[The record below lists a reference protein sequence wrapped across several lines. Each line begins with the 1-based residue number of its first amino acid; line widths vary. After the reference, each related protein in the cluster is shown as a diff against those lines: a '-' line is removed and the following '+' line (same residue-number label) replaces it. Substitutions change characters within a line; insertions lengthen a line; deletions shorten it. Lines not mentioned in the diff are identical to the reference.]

1 MVDPP
6 ETTLMAL
13 STVSV
18 RDVMSPGVI
27 AIPSDSSVRTCAR
40 TMFERRT
47 HAVLV
52 VDSRSREPLG
62 WVTHQDILRYL
73 RSDPFTTLAGAAV
86 RETPA
91 YIEPDA
97 TVEQAAEMMVEE
109 NTTHLLVGAPELIP
123 LGVLSSWDLVAHY
136 AQPKLRYGGG
146 GEIG

>member
-1 MVDPP
+1 VVDPP

-27 AIPSDSSVRTCAR
+27 AIPSDSSVRSCAQ

-52 VDSRSREPLG
+52 VDQRTREPIG
-62 WVTHQDILRYL
+62 WVTHQDVLRYL
-73 RSDPFTTLAGAAV
+73 RSDPFTTLAGGVV
-86 RETPA
+86 REQPS
-91 YIEPDA
+91 YIDPDA
-97 TVEQAAEMMVEE
+97 TVEEAAERMVSE

-123 LGVLSSWDLVAHY
+123 VGVLSSWDLVAHY
-136 AQPKLRYGGG
+136 AQPKGTGGG

>member
-1 MVDPP
+1 
-6 ETTLMAL
+6 MAL

-27 AIPSDSSVRTCAR
+27 AVPSDTTVRACAQ

-52 VDSRSREPLG
+52 IDQRNRDPIG
-62 WVTHQDILRYL
+62 WVTHQDVLKYL

-86 RETPA
+86 REVPA

-97 TVEQAAEMMVEE
+97 TVEQAADMMVAE
-109 NTTHLLVGAPELIP
+109 
-123 LGVLSSWDLVAHY
+123 
-136 AQPKLRYGGG
+136 Q
-146 GEIG
+146 

>member
-13 STVSV
+13 SSVSV

-52 VDSRSREPLG
+52 VDSRSREPIG
-62 WVTHQDILRYL
+62 WVTHQDVLRYL
-73 RSDPFTTLAGAAV
+73 RADPFTTLAGAAV
-86 RETPA
+86 REVPA

-97 TVEQAAEMMVEE
+97 TVEQAADMMVAEQ
-109 NTTHLLVGAPELIP
+109 TTHLLVGSPQLIP
-123 LGVLSSWDLVAHY
+123 VGVLSSWDLVAHY
-136 AQPKLRYGGG
+136 AQPKLRHGGG

>member
-1 MVDPP
+1 VVDPP

-27 AIPSDSSVRTCAR
+27 AIPSDSSVRTCAQ

-52 VDSRSREPLG
+52 VDSRSRDPIG
-62 WVTHQDILRYL
+62 WVTHQDVLRYL
-73 RSDPFTTLAGAAV
+73 RSDPFTTLAGSVV
-86 RETPA
+86 REAPA

-97 TVEQAAEMMVEE
+97 TVEQAAEKMVTES
-109 NTTHLLVGAPELIP
+109 TTHLLVGSPELIP
-123 LGVLSSWDLVAHY
+123 VGVLSSWDLVAHY
-136 AQPKLRYGGG
+136 AQPKVRGGG
-146 GEIG
+146 SGEIG

>member
-1 MVDPP
+1 MPDPP

-27 AIPSDSSVRTCAR
+27 AIPSDSSVRTCAQ

-52 VDSRSREPLG
+52 VDQRSREPLG
-62 WVTHQDILRYL
+62 WVTHQDVLRYL
-73 RSDPFTTLAGAAV
+73 RSDPFTTLASAAV
-86 RETPA
+86 REAAA

-97 TVEQAAEMMVEE
+97 TVEQAAEKMVAK
-109 NTTHLLVGAPELIP
+109 NTTHLLVGSPELMP
-123 LGVLSSWDLVAHY
+123 VGVLSSWDLVAHY
-136 AQPKLRYGGG
+136 ARPKGGG
-146 GEIG
+146 GSGEVG